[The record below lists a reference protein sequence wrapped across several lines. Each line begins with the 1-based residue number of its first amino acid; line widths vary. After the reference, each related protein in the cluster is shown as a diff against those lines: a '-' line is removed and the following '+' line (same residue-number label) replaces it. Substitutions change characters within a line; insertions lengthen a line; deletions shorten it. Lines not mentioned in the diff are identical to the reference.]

1 MATFEDVKRLAGTEQ
16 GLCVA
21 AVTRSDGSVHAS
33 VVNAG
38 PMAHPVGG
46 HNVVALV
53 VRADAVKLGR
63 FVSVGRASLTFRR
76 GWRWVGVEG
85 QADIIGPD
93 APADGVDLPELIRE
107 VFKAAG
113 RLGRVRQGDGSRRPH
128 RRLRRA
134 RANIRSGLGF

>member
-53 VRADAVKLGR
+53 VRADAIKLGR

-113 RLGRVRQGDGSRRPH
+113 
-128 RRLRRA
+128 
-134 RANIRSGLGF
+134 